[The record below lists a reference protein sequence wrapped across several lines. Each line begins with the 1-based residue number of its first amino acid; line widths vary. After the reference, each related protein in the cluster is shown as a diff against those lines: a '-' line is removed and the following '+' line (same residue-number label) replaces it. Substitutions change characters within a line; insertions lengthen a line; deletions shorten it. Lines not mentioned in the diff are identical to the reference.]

1 MALAR
6 LATESRR
13 FASKSNMKPS
23 QAFTSTG
30 LPRPAQGPRTI
41 WRFTKSCIARLMPP
55 RPSAEKHMTASGV
68 SKLSPVPSRHS
79 NLSGLMPLMTR
90 TVPRGSAET
99 QLMWFPL
106 YTRLKPQTRPRR
118 SSAARSLRMKPGFAR
133 FEEKPVRLSFISV
146 PSTAASCRCASR
158 IQPPVKVVIF
168 RSRSARSRL
177 RLMSLRMLKPA
188 PVQTSSARRVMT
200 SSAG

>member
-6 LATESRR
+6 LATERR
-13 FASKSNMKPS
+13 RLASKSNMKPS

-90 TVPRGSAET
+90 TVPRG
-99 QLMWFPL
+99 FPL

-118 SSAARSLRMKPGFAR
+118 SSAASSLRMKPGFAL
-133 FEEKPVRLSFISV
+133 FEEKPVRLSFTSV

-177 RLMSLRMLKPA
+177 RLMSLRMLSPA

-200 SSAG
+200 SSSG